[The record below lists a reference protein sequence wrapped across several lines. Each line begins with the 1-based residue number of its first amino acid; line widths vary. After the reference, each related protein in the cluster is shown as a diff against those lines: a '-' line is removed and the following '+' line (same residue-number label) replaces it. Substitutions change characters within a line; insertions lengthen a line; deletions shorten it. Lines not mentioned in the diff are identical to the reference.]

1 MTNED
6 FMTNEMILLVCSVFL
21 GLGQIILA
29 SHAASAQRG
38 YRWTA
43 SPRDEPLP
51 PLIGI
56 AGRLERS
63 VRNYLETF
71 TFFAVAVIAVNAAG
85 RHNWMTVLG
94 AQMYF
99 WGRLLYIPL
108 YAFGVPVVR
117 SLAWNVATIGI
128 VLIILALF

>member
-1 MTNED
+1 MTTE
-6 FMTNEMILLVCSVFL
+6 MTLLVCSVFL

-43 SPRDEPLP
+43 SPRDEPVP
-51 PLIGI
+51 PLSGIG
-56 AGRLERS
+56 GRLERTS
-63 VRNYLETF
+63 RNYLETF
-71 TFFAVAVIAVNAAG
+71 TFFAVAVLAANATG
-85 RHNWMTVLG
+85 RHNWMTGFG
-94 AQMYF
+94 AHFYF